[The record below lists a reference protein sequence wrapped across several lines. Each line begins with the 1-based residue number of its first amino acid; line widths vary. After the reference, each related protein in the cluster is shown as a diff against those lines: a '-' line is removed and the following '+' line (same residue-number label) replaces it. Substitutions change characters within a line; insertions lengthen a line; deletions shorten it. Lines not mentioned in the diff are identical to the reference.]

1 VQSRAVVTVALLV
14 ALGIGFALGI
24 LGSKLF
30 PPRPTTIHGEEVFNL
45 RQCINHQIPGQLR
58 ESVRLFD
65 LKTPEQRAIS
75 YLLLESTCVNLT
87 VGGVDPGGVQRE
99 SGLVAAPDKALLK

>member
-1 VQSRAVVTVALLV
+1 VQGRSIVTVALFV

-30 PPRPTTIHGEEVFNL
+30 PQRPTTIHGEEVVNL
-45 RQCINHQIPGQLR
+45 RQCINHQIPSQLR

-65 LKTPEQRAIS
+65 LKTPEERAIS
-75 YLLLESTCVNLT
+75 DLLWSRTA
-87 VGGVDPGGVQRE
+87 
-99 SGLVAAPDKALLK
+99 SI

>member
-1 VQSRAVVTVALLV
+1 
-14 ALGIGFALGI
+14 
-24 LGSKLF
+24 
-30 PPRPTTIHGEEVFNL
+30 
-45 RQCINHQIPGQLR
+45 
-58 ESVRLFD
+58 LFD

-75 YLLLESTCVNLT
+75 YLLLESNCVNLT